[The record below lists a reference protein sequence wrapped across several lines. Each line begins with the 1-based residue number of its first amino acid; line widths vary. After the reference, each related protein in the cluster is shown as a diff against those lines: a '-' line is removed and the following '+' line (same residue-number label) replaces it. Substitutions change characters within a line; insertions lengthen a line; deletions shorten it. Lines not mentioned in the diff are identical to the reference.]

1 MKIAT
6 IIVRVLL
13 GLFLLFAS
21 LSYFFKFGEQ
31 PTPTGEMAVVMSGF
45 MATKYLFPLAKVV
58 ELLSGLSYVSGK
70 FMKLFNLVLLPVSVN
85 ILFINAF
92 LAPENLPVSLVL
104 LVGNLFLIYTNWN
117 SYKGIFSAN

>member
-70 FMKLFNLVLLPVSVN
+70 FIKLFNLVLLPVSVN

-92 LAPENLPVSLVL
+92 LAPENLPVALFL
-104 LVGNLFLIYTNWN
+104 LIGNLFLMYTNWN
-117 SYKGIFSAN
+117 SYKGILSAN